1 MACLYKT
8 MDSPLDQWAPVV
20 VISSRLPWKPVVSDQ
35 PGEAG
40 GGVWIEVARRARR
53 FADGPEPERAGEGTT
68 RLLCQPVW
76 GTSPLR
82 NTGRVNWMF
91 YSAFSF
97 AFTRHSGLSD
107 RRFFLDHTGK
117 FFHLVVVARTK
128 NRAQKNK
135 LHNEIGCAHARKFW
149 LLYLLYFYNIK
160 LHVREFLFTLSER
173 KVLSFVMWPLGS
185 EVAVVVRRFLSDI
198 PTFT

>member
-1 MACLYKT
+1 MESSLLDLPGLTPLSTHNMELHVRRMACLYKT
-8 MDSPLDQWAPVV
+8 MDSPLDQWAPGV
-20 VISSRLPWKPVVSDQ
+20 VISSRSPWKPVVSDQ
-35 PGEAG
+35 PGEAW

-82 NTGRVNWMF
+82 NTGRFNWMF

-107 RRFFLDHTGK
+107 WRIFFDHTGK
-117 FFHLVVVARTK
+117 FFSARP
-128 NRAQKNK
+128 R
-135 LHNEIGCAHARKFW
+135 
-149 LLYLLYFYNIK
+149 
-160 LHVREFLFTLSER
+160 S
-173 KVLSFVMWPLGS
+173 
-185 EVAVVVRRFLSDI
+185 
-198 PTFT
+198 